1 LINRLRSHLVGSI
14 IRIFIGFLAVIVPLV
29 TVGCAA
35 KVEPNGTWQY
45 QTFTGIA
52 AASGTS
58 PAVIRNSAGGQW
70 IYYVNTDHQIW
81 TWWADPGDSWRNETL
96 NGIAAAPNTSPMV
109 VQDSAG
115 GRRVYY
121 ISANHKIAA

>member
-1 LINRLRSHLVGSI
+1 M
-14 IRIFIGFLAVIVPLV
+14 
-29 TVGCAA
+29 
-35 KVEPNGTWQY
+35 
-45 QTFTGIA
+45 
-52 AASGTS
+52 
-58 PAVIRNSAGGQW
+58 IRNSAGGQW